1 MEFSRVLG
9 DSFHLIKQ
17 KNCLGTIVVWSVSQ
31 YCIVSH
37 QDMVKQERDGSCI
50 SSWAWENYTVVCMA
64 ALDTGIQCAQ
74 LSTFSSWETP
84 KQKGSL
90 KPEAKQN
97 VALLHHLNF
106 WVMWALYRWLG
117 QQGSWGRSRK
127 MVPSVIVSDFF
138 YGIEH
143 VEYWLSV
150 LLLYWLLAFLP
161 EYGFSFYYYLCL
173 CVYKC
178 RHTYAQMSIYAH
190 IYTHGLGHLS
200 ISV

>member
-1 MEFSRVLG
+1 MEFSRVLR

-127 MVPSVIVSDFF
+127 MVPSVIVIGFF
-138 YGIEH
+138 LW
-143 VEYWLSV
+143 YWTCWVLAFCATTVLTLSFFARIWFFFLLLSV
-150 LLLYWLLAFLP
+150 
-161 EYGFSFYYYLCL
+161 SV
-173 CVYKC
+173 CV
-178 RHTYAQMSIYAH
+178 
-190 IYTHGLGHLS
+190 
-200 ISV
+200 